1 MIMSQKKILII
12 DDSLVVLKALSGLLQ
27 ARGYSVLT
35 AQDASVALLT
45 VRREIPD
52 LILLDINFPLDVG
65 SGGGLGWDGFQIMG
79 WLRRMDEAKEVPIII
94 ITGDDPAKYKDRCRA
109 PEVVGCFRKPVDH
122 EELLAVI
129 RKTLEGR
136 AGDKPPLMELPGD
149 HENTTARGV

>member
-1 MIMSQKKILII
+1 MTTSQKKILII

-27 ARGYSVLT
+27 ARGYKAFT

-79 WLRRMDEAKEVPIII
+79 WLRRTDEAKEVPIII
-94 ITGDDPAKYKDRCRA
+94 ITSDDPAKFKVQCRA
-109 PEVVGCFRKPVDH
+109 SDVVGCFRKPVDH
-122 EELLAVI
+122 AELLATI
-129 RKTLEGR
+129 RKTLEER
-136 AGDKPPLMELPGD
+136 AGKNHPLMESPGGQ
-149 HENTTARGV
+149 ENATAPGV

>member
-109 PEVVGCFRKPVDH
+109 SE
-122 EELLAVI
+122 I
-129 RKTLEGR
+129 GR
-136 AGDKPPLMELPGD
+136 AACRE
-149 HENTTARGV
+149 